1 MPPEWLDLGYVGQ
14 GGGGAGPG
22 GRPRPRWS
30 GQHAWLP
37 ILGTPGPGSVPTSMM
52 ASITITTSSS
62 AVLLLLR
69 GFIPRDS
76 LLRQFLFP
84 LLHKVWHA
92 GAEAAVIRVIS

>member
-1 MPPEWLDLGYVGQ
+1 
-14 GGGGAGPG
+14 
-22 GRPRPRWS
+22 
-30 GQHAWLP
+30 
-37 ILGTPGPGSVPTSMM
+37 MM